1 MEKKQEKCYSAHWEG
16 IQYLPLND
24 TILET
29 WSLSF
34 CIWNSE
40 DLSVWLGN
48 TVLLTNW
55 LALSSHSCSMSQ
67 FTWKITNIQLRETKL
82 WNCCLLS
89 LKPVYIFYPGDGLN
103 YFTFFFSPLVTCQ
116 LNCHRCRLSGALKFK
131 SSDTKIVN
139 WDIIRQF

>member
-103 YFTFFFSPLVTCQ
+103 YFTFFFFSTGYLSAKLSQMQTFRGTEIQ
-116 LNCHRCRLSGALKFK
+116 ELRYKNC
-131 SSDTKIVN
+131 
-139 WDIIRQF
+139 